1 MRMRLVVGFIL
12 LFFIFLLSRVY
23 YLSIKSNVYYEELAK
38 QNAIKTEFLPPV
50 RGQITDRNGTLLAIN
65 DLGFSIS
72 IKPYLS
78 IKKSN
83 KGILDKELSELTNLF
98 PDLNASKLAE
108 IYKRNDSYYN
118 QDFIKVVDFIPYDEI
133 IPHYSELN
141 LNKTIKIDPVV
152 KRKYPFGKLAS
163 HIIGYVGKANLQDVQ
178 ENEIAKLSNYTG
190 KSGIERYYNDILQ
203 GEKGTRVYKVN
214 ALNQEVEQLSY
225 TPAMSNDIELTI
237 DIELQSYL
245 TSLFEGNAG
254 AAIIMNVNDGSILAA
269 GSFPEY
275 DLNPFVT
282 GISFKDWDEL
292 SNSLDHP
299 FTNKLINGYYPP
311 GSVVKM
317 GVGLSFLNSKNI
329 SPSTQYVC
337 NGSIELGGRFFRCW
351 NRSGHGPVDLKHA
364 IKYSCDVYFYNG
376 SLQVGIDQ
384 ISETLSRI
392 GFGAKTGV
400 DLPSEFVGTLP
411 SKEWKMQRYRQS
423 WFQGDTLNTAIGQ
436 GNFLATPM
444 QIARYTAQIAKGAEV
459 VPHFLKSVENNNT
472 ITEDKAQDSN
482 EIFTLFEKSQLPY
495 IRDAMYA
502 VANEQ
507 GGTSYHYLRNLEVKV
522 AAKTGTAQVVGFSQ
536 ADKNRVDEKQL
547 RYYTRS
553 HAWVTSYAPY
563 SKPRYVVTV
572 LVEHGGRTISSG
584 VATAKIYQKM
594 IELGYFKPE
603 NKANSPKKN

>member
-38 QNAIKTEFLPPV
+38 QNAIKTEFLAPV

-83 KGILDKELSELTNLF
+83 KGILDKELSELANLF

-329 SPSTQYVC
+329 SPTTQYVC

-384 ISETLSRI
+384 ISETLFRI

-436 GNFLATPM
+436 GSFLTTPM
-444 QIARYTAQIAKGAEV
+444 QIARYTAQIAKGGEV
-459 VPHFLKSVENNNT
+459 IPHFLKSIENNNT
-472 ITEDKAQDSN
+472 TIENQMDENKK

-507 GGTSYHYLRNLEVKV
+507 GGTSYRYLHNLDVKV

-536 ADKNRVDEKQL
+536 TDKNRVDEKQFE
-547 RYYTRS
+547 YYTRS
-553 HAWVTSYAPY
+553 HAWLTSYAPY
-563 SKPRYVVTV
+563 SKPKYVVTV
-572 LVEHGGRTISSG
+572 LLEHGGRNITSG
-584 VATAKIYQKM
+584 ATVAKIYQKM
-594 IELGYFKPE
+594 IELGYFK
-603 NKANSPKKN
+603 

>member
-50 RGQITDRNGTLLAIN
+50 RGQIIDRNGTLLAIN

-78 IKKSN
+78 IRKSN

-311 GSVVKM
+311 GSVAKM

-351 NRSGHGPVDLKHA
+351 NRSGHGSVDLKHA

-444 QIARYTAQIAKGAEV
+444 QIARYTAQIAKGGEV
-459 VPHFLKSVENNNT
+459 IPHFLKSIENNNT
-472 ITEDKAQDSN
+472 TIENQMDENKK

-507 GGTSYHYLRNLEVKV
+507 GGTSYRYLHNLDVKV

-536 ADKNRVDEKQL
+536 TDKNRVDEKQFE
-547 RYYTRS
+547 YYTRS
-553 HAWVTSYAPY
+553 HAWLTSYAPY
-563 SKPRYVVTV
+563 SKPKYVVTV
-572 LVEHGGRTISSG
+572 LLEHGGRNITSG
-584 VATAKIYQKM
+584 VTVAKIYQKM
-594 IELGYFKPE
+594 IELGYFK
-603 NKANSPKKN
+603 

>member
-38 QNAIKTEFLPPV
+38 QNAIKTEFLAPV

-118 QDFIKVVDFIPYDEI
+118 QDFIKVVGFIPYDEI

-225 TPAMSNDIELTI
+225 TPAKSNDIELTI

-444 QIARYTAQIAKGAEV
+444 QIARYTAQIAKGGEV
-459 VPHFLKSVENNNT
+459 IPHFLKSIENNNT
-472 ITEDKAQDSN
+472 TIENQMDENKK

-507 GGTSYHYLRNLEVKV
+507 GGTSYRYLHNLDVKV

-536 ADKNRVDEKQL
+536 TDKNRVDEKQFE
-547 RYYTRS
+547 YYTRS
-553 HAWVTSYAPY
+553 HAWLTSYAPY
-563 SKPRYVVTV
+563 SKPKYVVTV
-572 LVEHGGRTISSG
+572 LLEHGGRNITSG
-584 VATAKIYQKM
+584 ATVAKIYQKM
-594 IELGYFKPE
+594 IELGYFK
-603 NKANSPKKN
+603 

>member
-50 RGQITDRNGTLLAIN
+50 RGQIADRNGTLLAIN

-83 KGILDKELSELTNLF
+83 KGILDKELSELINLF

-141 LNKTIKIDPVV
+141 LNKTIKIDPVI

-214 ALNQEVEQLSY
+214 ALNQEVEQLTY
-225 TPAMSNDIELTI
+225 TPAKSNDIELTI

-329 SPSTQYVC
+329 SLSTQYVC

-392 GFGAKTGV
+392 GFGVKTGV

-411 SKEWKMQRYRQS
+411 SKEWKMQRYKQS

-444 QIARYTAQIAKGAEV
+444 QIARYTAQIAKGGEV
-459 VPHFLKSVENNNT
+459 IPHFLKSIENNNT
-472 ITEDKAQDSN
+472 TIENQMDENKK

-507 GGTSYHYLRNLEVKV
+507 GGTSYRYLHNLDVKV

-536 ADKNRVDEKQL
+536 TDKNRVDEKQFE
-547 RYYTRS
+547 YYTRS
-553 HAWVTSYAPY
+553 HAWLTSYAPY
-563 SKPRYVVTV
+563 SKPKYVVTV
-572 LVEHGGRTISSG
+572 LLEHGGRNITSG
-584 VATAKIYQKM
+584 ATVAKIYQKM
-594 IELGYFKPE
+594 IELGYFK
-603 NKANSPKKN
+603 

>member
-38 QNAIKTEFLPPV
+38 QNAIKTEFLAPV

-163 HIIGYVGKANLQDVQ
+163 HIIGYIGKANLQDVQ

-444 QIARYTAQIAKGAEV
+444 QIARYTAQIAKGGEV
-459 VPHFLKSVENNNT
+459 IPHFLKSIENNNT
-472 ITEDKAQDSN
+472 TIENQMDENKK

-507 GGTSYHYLRNLEVKV
+507 GGTSYRYLHNLDVKV

-536 ADKNRVDEKQL
+536 TDKNRVDEKQFE
-547 RYYTRS
+547 YYTRS
-553 HAWVTSYAPY
+553 HAWLTSYAPY
-563 SKPRYVVTV
+563 SKPKYVVTV
-572 LVEHGGRTISSG
+572 LLEHGGRNITSG
-584 VATAKIYQKM
+584 ATVAKIYQKM
-594 IELGYFKPE
+594 IELGYFK
-603 NKANSPKKN
+603 

>member
-118 QDFIKVVDFIPYDEI
+118 QDFIKVVDFTPYDEI

-444 QIARYTAQIAKGAEV
+444 QIARYTAQIAKGGEV
-459 VPHFLKSVENNNT
+459 IPHFLKSIENNNT
-472 ITEDKAQDSN
+472 TIENQMDENKK

-507 GGTSYHYLRNLEVKV
+507 GGTSYRYLHNLDVKV

-536 ADKNRVDEKQL
+536 TDKNRVDEKQFE
-547 RYYTRS
+547 YYTRS
-553 HAWVTSYAPY
+553 HAWLTSYAPY
-563 SKPRYVVTV
+563 SKPKYVVTV
-572 LVEHGGRTISSG
+572 LLEHGGRNITSG
-584 VATAKIYQKM
+584 ATVAKIYQKM
-594 IELGYFKPE
+594 IELGYFK
-603 NKANSPKKN
+603 

>member
-1 MRMRLVVGFIL
+1 
-12 LFFIFLLSRVY
+12 
-23 YLSIKSNVYYEELAK
+23 
-38 QNAIKTEFLPPV
+38 LPPV

-444 QIARYTAQIAKGAEV
+444 QIARYTAQIAKGGEV
-459 VPHFLKSVENNNT
+459 IPHFLKSIENNNNTT
-472 ITEDKAQDSN
+472 IENQMDENKK

-507 GGTSYHYLRNLEVKV
+507 GGTSYRYLHNLDVKV

-536 ADKNRVDEKQL
+536 TDKNRVDEKQFE
-547 RYYTRS
+547 YYTRS
-553 HAWVTSYAPY
+553 HAWLTSYAPY
-563 SKPRYVVTV
+563 SKPKYVVTV
-572 LVEHGGRTISSG
+572 LLEHGGRNITSG
-584 VATAKIYQKM
+584 ATVAKIYQKM
-594 IELGYFKPE
+594 IELGYFK
-603 NKANSPKKN
+603 

>member
-337 NGSIELGGRFFRCW
+337 NGSIELEGRFFRCW

-444 QIARYTAQIAKGAEV
+444 QIARYTAQIAKGGEV
-459 VPHFLKSVENNNT
+459 IPHFLKSIENNNNTT
-472 ITEDKAQDSN
+472 IENQMDENKK

-507 GGTSYHYLRNLEVKV
+507 GGTSYRYLHNLDVKV

-536 ADKNRVDEKQL
+536 TDKNRVDEKQFE
-547 RYYTRS
+547 YYTRS
-553 HAWVTSYAPY
+553 HAWLTSYAPY
-563 SKPRYVVTV
+563 SKPKYVVTV
-572 LVEHGGRTISSG
+572 LLEHGGRNITSG
-584 VATAKIYQKM
+584 ATVAKIYQKM
-594 IELGYFKPE
+594 IELGYFK
-603 NKANSPKKN
+603 

>member
-411 SKEWKMQRYRQS
+411 SKEWKMQRYRQF

-444 QIARYTAQIAKGAEV
+444 QIARYTAQIAKGGEV
-459 VPHFLKSVENNNT
+459 IPHFLKSIENNNNTT
-472 ITEDKAQDSN
+472 IENQMDENKK

-507 GGTSYHYLRNLEVKV
+507 GGTSYRYLHNLDVKV

-536 ADKNRVDEKQL
+536 TDKNRVDEKQFE
-547 RYYTRS
+547 YYTRS
-553 HAWVTSYAPY
+553 HAWLTSYAPY
-563 SKPRYVVTV
+563 SKPKYVVTV
-572 LVEHGGRTISSG
+572 LLEHGGRNITSG
-584 VATAKIYQKM
+584 ATVAKIYQKM
-594 IELGYFKPE
+594 IELGYFK
-603 NKANSPKKN
+603 

>member
-1 MRMRLVVGFIL
+1 
-12 LFFIFLLSRVY
+12 
-23 YLSIKSNVYYEELAK
+23 
-38 QNAIKTEFLPPV
+38 AIKTEFLPPV

-444 QIARYTAQIAKGAEV
+444 QIARYTAQIAKGGEV
-459 VPHFLKSVENNNT
+459 IPHFLKSIENNNT
-472 ITEDKAQDSN
+472 TIENQMDENKK

-507 GGTSYHYLRNLEVKV
+507 GGTSYRYLHNLDVKV

-536 ADKNRVDEKQL
+536 TDKNRVDEKQFE
-547 RYYTRS
+547 YYTRS
-553 HAWVTSYAPY
+553 HAWLTSYAPY
-563 SKPRYVVTV
+563 SKPKYVVTV
-572 LVEHGGRTISSG
+572 LLEHGGRNITSG
-584 VATAKIYQKM
+584 ATVAKIYQKM
-594 IELGYFKPE
+594 IELGYFK
-603 NKANSPKKN
+603 

>member
-1 MRMRLVVGFIL
+1 
-12 LFFIFLLSRVY
+12 LLSRVY

-444 QIARYTAQIAKGAEV
+444 QIARYTAQIAKGGEV
-459 VPHFLKSVENNNT
+459 IPHFLKSIENNNT
-472 ITEDKAQDSN
+472 TIENQMDENKK

-507 GGTSYHYLRNLEVKV
+507 GGTSYRYLHNLDVKV

-536 ADKNRVDEKQL
+536 TDKNRVDEKQFE
-547 RYYTRS
+547 YYTRS
-553 HAWVTSYAPY
+553 HAWLTSYAPY
-563 SKPRYVVTV
+563 SKPKYVVTV
-572 LVEHGGRTISSG
+572 LLEHGGRNITSG
-584 VATAKIYQKM
+584 ATVAKIYQKM
-594 IELGYFKPE
+594 IELGYFK
-603 NKANSPKKN
+603 

>member
-38 QNAIKTEFLPPV
+38 QNAIKTDFLLPV

-141 LNKTIKIDPVV
+141 LNKTIKINPVV

-317 GVGLSFLNSKNI
+317 GVGLSFLNSKNL

-411 SKEWKMQRYRQS
+411 NKEWKMQRYRQS

-444 QIARYTAQIAKGAEV
+444 QIARYTAQIAKGGEV
-459 VPHFLKSVENNNT
+459 IPHFLKSIENNNT
-472 ITEDKAQDSN
+472 TIENQMDENKK

-507 GGTSYHYLRNLEVKV
+507 GGTSYRYLHNLDVKV

-536 ADKNRVDEKQL
+536 TDKNRVDEKQFE
-547 RYYTRS
+547 YYTRS
-553 HAWVTSYAPY
+553 HAWLTSYAPY
-563 SKPRYVVTV
+563 SKPKYVVTV
-572 LVEHGGRTISSG
+572 LLEHGGRNITSG
-584 VATAKIYQKM
+584 ATVAKIYQKM
-594 IELGYFKPE
+594 IELGYFK
-603 NKANSPKKN
+603 

>member
-444 QIARYTAQIAKGAEV
+444 QIARYTAQIAKGGEV
-459 VPHFLKSVENNNT
+459 ISHFLKSIENNNT
-472 ITEDKAQDSN
+472 TIENQMDENKK

-507 GGTSYHYLRNLEVKV
+507 GGTSYRYLHNLDVKV

-536 ADKNRVDEKQL
+536 TDKNRVDEKQFE
-547 RYYTRS
+547 YYTRS
-553 HAWVTSYAPY
+553 HAWLTSYAPY
-563 SKPRYVVTV
+563 SKPKYVVTV
-572 LVEHGGRTISSG
+572 LLEHGGRNITSG
-584 VATAKIYQKM
+584 ATVAKIYQKM
-594 IELGYFKPE
+594 IELGYFK
-603 NKANSPKKN
+603 

>member
-50 RGQITDRNGTLLAIN
+50 RGQIADRNGTLLAIN

-83 KGILDKELSELTNLF
+83 KGILDKELSELINLF

-225 TPAMSNDIELTI
+225 TPAKSNDIELTI

-329 SPSTQYVC
+329 SLSTQYVC

-392 GFGAKTGV
+392 GFGVKTGV

-411 SKEWKMQRYRQS
+411 SKEWKMQRYKQS

-444 QIARYTAQIAKGAEV
+444 QIARYTAQIAKGGEV
-459 VPHFLKSVENNNT
+459 IPHFLKSIENNNT
-472 ITEDKAQDSN
+472 TIENQMDENKK

-507 GGTSYHYLRNLEVKV
+507 GGTSYRYLHNLDVKV

-536 ADKNRVDEKQL
+536 TDKNRVDEKQFE
-547 RYYTRS
+547 YYTRS
-553 HAWVTSYAPY
+553 HAWLTSYAPY
-563 SKPRYVVTV
+563 SKPKYVVTI
-572 LVEHGGRTISSG
+572 LLEHGGRNITSG
-584 VATAKIYQKM
+584 ATVAKIYQKM
-594 IELGYFKPE
+594 IELGYFK
-603 NKANSPKKN
+603 

>member
-141 LNKTIKIDPVV
+141 LNKTIKIDPVA

-444 QIARYTAQIAKGAEV
+444 QIARYTAQIAKGGEV
-459 VPHFLKSVENNNT
+459 IPHFLKSIENNNT
-472 ITEDKAQDSN
+472 TIENQMDENKK

-507 GGTSYHYLRNLEVKV
+507 GGTSYRYLHNLDVKV

-536 ADKNRVDEKQL
+536 TDKNRVDEKQFE
-547 RYYTRS
+547 YYTRS
-553 HAWVTSYAPY
+553 HAWLTSYAPY
-563 SKPRYVVTV
+563 SKPKYVVTV
-572 LVEHGGRTISSG
+572 LLEHGGRNITSG
-584 VATAKIYQKM
+584 ATVAKIYQKM
-594 IELGYFKPE
+594 IELGYFK
-603 NKANSPKKN
+603 

>member
-72 IKPYLS
+72 IKPYLN

-444 QIARYTAQIAKGAEV
+444 QIARYTAQIAKGGEV
-459 VPHFLKSVENNNT
+459 IPHFLKSIENNNT
-472 ITEDKAQDSN
+472 TIENQMDENKK

-507 GGTSYHYLRNLEVKV
+507 GGTSYRYLHNLDVKV

-536 ADKNRVDEKQL
+536 TDKNRVDEKQFE
-547 RYYTRS
+547 YYTRS
-553 HAWVTSYAPY
+553 HAWLTSYAPY
-563 SKPRYVVTV
+563 SKPKYVVTV
-572 LVEHGGRTISSG
+572 LLEHGGRNITSG
-584 VATAKIYQKM
+584 ATVAKIYQKM
-594 IELGYFKPE
+594 IELGYFK
-603 NKANSPKKN
+603 

>member
-1 MRMRLVVGFIL
+1 
-12 LFFIFLLSRVY
+12 

-38 QNAIKTEFLPPV
+38 QNAIKTEFLAPV

-83 KGILDKELSELTNLF
+83 KGILDKELSELANLF

-329 SPSTQYVC
+329 SPTTQYVC

-436 GNFLATPM
+436 GSFLTTPM
-444 QIARYTAQIAKGAEV
+444 QIARYTAQIAKGGEV
-459 VPHFLKSVENNNT
+459 IPHFLKSIENNNT
-472 ITEDKAQDSN
+472 TIENQMDENKK

-507 GGTSYHYLRNLEVKV
+507 GGTSYRYLHNLDVKV

-536 ADKNRVDEKQL
+536 TDKNRVDEKQFE
-547 RYYTRS
+547 YYTRS
-553 HAWVTSYAPY
+553 HAWLTSYAPY
-563 SKPRYVVTV
+563 SKPKYVVTV
-572 LVEHGGRTISSG
+572 LLEHGGRNITSG
-584 VATAKIYQKM
+584 ATVAKIYQKM
-594 IELGYFKPE
+594 IELGYFK
-603 NKANSPKKN
+603 

>member
-38 QNAIKTEFLPPV
+38 QNAIKTEFLAPV

-83 KGILDKELSELTNLF
+83 KGILDKELSELANLF

-329 SPSTQYVC
+329 SPTTQYVC
-337 NGSIELGGRFFRCW
+337 NGNIELGGRFFRCW

-444 QIARYTAQIAKGAEV
+444 QIARYTAQIAKGGEV
-459 VPHFLKSVENNNT
+459 IPHFLKSIENNNT
-472 ITEDKAQDSN
+472 TIENQMDENKK

-495 IRDAMYA
+495 IRNAMYA

-507 GGTSYHYLRNLEVKV
+507 GGTSYRYLHNLDVKV

-536 ADKNRVDEKQL
+536 TDKNRVDEKQFE
-547 RYYTRS
+547 YYTRS
-553 HAWVTSYAPY
+553 HAWLTSYAPY
-563 SKPRYVVTV
+563 SKPKYVVTV
-572 LVEHGGRTISSG
+572 LLEHGGRNITSG
-584 VATAKIYQKM
+584 VTVAKIYQKM
-594 IELGYFKPE
+594 IELGYFK
-603 NKANSPKKN
+603 

>member
-38 QNAIKTEFLPPV
+38 QNAIKTEFLAPV

-444 QIARYTAQIAKGAEV
+444 QIARYTAQIAKGGEV
-459 VPHFLKSVENNNT
+459 IPHFLKSIENNNT
-472 ITEDKAQDSN
+472 TIENQMDENKK

-507 GGTSYHYLRNLEVKV
+507 GGTSYRYLHNLDVKV

-536 ADKNRVDEKQL
+536 TDKNRVDEKQFE
-547 RYYTRS
+547 YYTRS
-553 HAWVTSYAPY
+553 HAWLTSYAPY
-563 SKPRYVVTV
+563 SKPKYVVTV
-572 LVEHGGRTISSG
+572 LLEHGGRNITSG
-584 VATAKIYQKM
+584 VTVAKIYQKM
-594 IELGYFKPE
+594 IELGYFK
-603 NKANSPKKN
+603 

>member
-38 QNAIKTEFLPPV
+38 QNAIKTDFLPPI

-214 ALNQEVEQLSY
+214 ALNQEVGQISY

-444 QIARYTAQIAKGAEV
+444 QIARYTAQIAKGGEV
-459 VPHFLKSVENNNT
+459 IPHFLKSIENNNT
-472 ITEDKAQDSN
+472 TIENQMDENKK

-495 IRDAMYA
+495 IRDAMHA

-507 GGTSYHYLRNLEVKV
+507 GGTSYRYLHNLDVKV

-536 ADKNRVDEKQL
+536 TDKNRVDEKQFE
-547 RYYTRS
+547 YYTRS
-553 HAWVTSYAPY
+553 HAWLTSYAPY
-563 SKPRYVVTV
+563 SKPKYVVTV
-572 LVEHGGRTISSG
+572 LLEHGGRNITSG
-584 VATAKIYQKM
+584 ATVAKIYQKM
-594 IELGYFKPE
+594 IELGYFK
-603 NKANSPKKN
+603 

>member
-1 MRMRLVVGFIL
+1 FIL

-38 QNAIKTEFLPPV
+38 QNAIKTEFLAPV

-225 TPAMSNDIELTI
+225 TPAKSNDIELTI

-444 QIARYTAQIAKGAEV
+444 QIARYTAQIAKGGEV
-459 VPHFLKSVENNNT
+459 IPHFLKSIENNNT
-472 ITEDKAQDSN
+472 TIENQMDENKK

-507 GGTSYHYLRNLEVKV
+507 GGTSYRYLHNLDVKV

-536 ADKNRVDEKQL
+536 TDKNRVDEKQFE
-547 RYYTRS
+547 YYTRS
-553 HAWVTSYAPY
+553 HAWLTSYAPY
-563 SKPRYVVTV
+563 SKPKYVVTV
-572 LVEHGGRTISSG
+572 LLEHGGRNIISG
-584 VATAKIYQKM
+584 VTVAKIYQKM
-594 IELGYFKPE
+594 IDLGYFK
-603 NKANSPKKN
+603 

>member
-392 GFGAKTGV
+392 GFGVKTGV

-444 QIARYTAQIAKGAEV
+444 QIARYTAQIAKGGEV
-459 VPHFLKSVENNNT
+459 IPHFLKSIENNNNTT
-472 ITEDKAQDSN
+472 IENQMDENKK

-507 GGTSYHYLRNLEVKV
+507 GGTSYRYLHNLDVKV

-536 ADKNRVDEKQL
+536 TDKNRVDEKQFE
-547 RYYTRS
+547 YYTRS
-553 HAWVTSYAPY
+553 HAWLTSYAPY
-563 SKPRYVVTV
+563 SKPKYVVTV
-572 LVEHGGRTISSG
+572 LLEHGGRNITSG
-584 VATAKIYQKM
+584 ATVAKIYQKM
-594 IELGYFKPE
+594 IELGYFK
-603 NKANSPKKN
+603 

>member
-50 RGQITDRNGTLLAIN
+50 RGQITDKNGTLLAIN

-275 DLNPFVT
+275 DLNLFVT

-444 QIARYTAQIAKGAEV
+444 QIARYTAQIAKGGEV
-459 VPHFLKSVENNNT
+459 IPHFLKSIENNNIT
-472 ITEDKAQDSN
+472 IENQMDENKK

-507 GGTSYHYLRNLEVKV
+507 GGTSYRYLHNLDVKV

-536 ADKNRVDEKQL
+536 TDKNRVDEKQFE
-547 RYYTRS
+547 YYTRS
-553 HAWVTSYAPY
+553 HAWLTSYAPY
-563 SKPRYVVTV
+563 SKPKYVVTV
-572 LVEHGGRTISSG
+572 LLEHGGRNITSG
-584 VATAKIYQKM
+584 ATVAKIYQKM
-594 IELGYFKPE
+594 IELGYFK
-603 NKANSPKKN
+603 

>member
-38 QNAIKTEFLPPV
+38 QNAIKTEFLAPV

-225 TPAMSNDIELTI
+225 IPAKSNDIELTI

-392 GFGAKTGV
+392 GFGVKTGV

-444 QIARYTAQIAKGAEV
+444 QIARYTAQIAKGGEV
-459 VPHFLKSVENNNT
+459 IPHFLKSIENNNT
-472 ITEDKAQDSN
+472 TIENQMDENKK

-507 GGTSYHYLRNLEVKV
+507 GGTSYRYLHNLDVKV

-536 ADKNRVDEKQL
+536 TDKNRVDEKQFE
-547 RYYTRS
+547 YYTRS
-553 HAWVTSYAPY
+553 HAWLTSYAPY
-563 SKPRYVVTV
+563 SKPKYVVTV
-572 LVEHGGRTISSG
+572 LLEHGGRNITSG
-584 VATAKIYQKM
+584 ATVAKIYQKM
-594 IELGYFKPE
+594 IELGYFK
-603 NKANSPKKN
+603 

>member
-50 RGQITDRNGTLLAIN
+50 RGQITDRNGTLLTIN

-444 QIARYTAQIAKGAEV
+444 QIARYTAQIAKGGEV
-459 VPHFLKSVENNNT
+459 IPHFLKSIENNNT
-472 ITEDKAQDSN
+472 TIENQMDENKK

-507 GGTSYHYLRNLEVKV
+507 GGTSYRYLHNLDVKV

-536 ADKNRVDEKQL
+536 TDKNRVDEKQFE
-547 RYYTRS
+547 YYTRS
-553 HAWVTSYAPY
+553 HAWLTSYAPY
-563 SKPRYVVTV
+563 SKPKYVVTV
-572 LVEHGGRTISSG
+572 LLEHGGRNITSG
-584 VATAKIYQKM
+584 ATVAKIYQKM
-594 IELGYFKPE
+594 IELGYFK
-603 NKANSPKKN
+603 

>member
-1 MRMRLVVGFIL
+1 M
-12 LFFIFLLSRVY
+12 Y

-214 ALNQEVEQLSY
+214 ALNQEVEQLSH

-444 QIARYTAQIAKGAEV
+444 QIARYTAQIAKGGEV
-459 VPHFLKSVENNNT
+459 IPHFLKSIENNNT
-472 ITEDKAQDSN
+472 TIENQMDENKK

-507 GGTSYHYLRNLEVKV
+507 GGTSYRYLHNLDVKV

-536 ADKNRVDEKQL
+536 TDKNRVDEKQFE
-547 RYYTRS
+547 YYTRS
-553 HAWVTSYAPY
+553 HAWLTSYAPY
-563 SKPRYVVTV
+563 SKPKYVVTV
-572 LVEHGGRTISSG
+572 LLEHGGRNITSG
-584 VATAKIYQKM
+584 ATVAKIYQKM
-594 IELGYFKPE
+594 IELGYFK
-603 NKANSPKKN
+603 

>member
-38 QNAIKTEFLPPV
+38 QNAIKTEFLAPV

-152 KRKYPFGKLAS
+152 KRKYSFGKLAS
-163 HIIGYVGKANLQDVQ
+163 HIIGYIGKANLQDVQ

-444 QIARYTAQIAKGAEV
+444 QIARYTAQIAKGGEV
-459 VPHFLKSVENNNT
+459 IPHFLKSIENNNT
-472 ITEDKAQDSN
+472 TIENQMDENKK

-507 GGTSYHYLRNLEVKV
+507 GGTSYRYLHNLDVKV

-536 ADKNRVDEKQL
+536 TDKNKVDEKQFE
-547 RYYTRS
+547 YYTRS
-553 HAWVTSYAPY
+553 HAWLTSYAPY
-563 SKPRYVVTV
+563 SKPKYVVTV
-572 LVEHGGRTISSG
+572 LLEHGGRNITLG
-584 VATAKIYQKM
+584 ATVAKIYQKM
-594 IELGYFKPE
+594 IELGYFK
-603 NKANSPKKN
+603 

>member
-38 QNAIKTEFLPPV
+38 QNAIKTEFLPPI

-72 IKPYLS
+72 IKPYLN

-133 IPHYSELN
+133 ILHYSELN

-163 HIIGYVGKANLQDVQ
+163 HIIGYVGKANLQDIQ

-225 TPAMSNDIELTI
+225 TPAKSNDIELTI

-400 DLPSEFVGTLP
+400 DLPNEFVGTLP

-444 QIARYTAQIAKGAEV
+444 QIARYTAQIAKGGEV
-459 VPHFLKSVENNNT
+459 IPHFLKSIENNNT
-472 ITEDKAQDSN
+472 TIENQMDENKK

-507 GGTSYHYLRNLEVKV
+507 GGTSYRYLHNLDVKV

-536 ADKNRVDEKQL
+536 TDKNRVDEKQFE
-547 RYYTRS
+547 YYTRS
-553 HAWVTSYAPY
+553 HAWLTSYAPY
-563 SKPRYVVTV
+563 SKPKYVVTV
-572 LVEHGGRTISSG
+572 LLEHGGRNITSG
-584 VATAKIYQKM
+584 ATVAKIYQKM
-594 IELGYFKPE
+594 IELGYFK
-603 NKANSPKKN
+603 

>member
-1 MRMRLVVGFIL
+1 MRMRLVVFFIL

-38 QNAIKTEFLPPV
+38 QNAIKTEFLVPV

-72 IKPYLS
+72 IEPYLS
-78 IKKSN
+78 IKKSK
-83 KGILDKELSELTNLF
+83 KGILEKELSKLEDLF
-98 PDLNASKLAE
+98 PDLNAKKLVD
-108 IYKRNDSYYN
+108 IYKKNDSYYN
-118 QDFIKVVDFIPYDEI
+118 QDFIKVIDFIPYDEI
-133 IPHYSELN
+133 IPYYSELN
-141 LNKTIKIDPVV
+141 LNKIIKIDPVV

-163 HIIGYVGKANLQDVQ
+163 HIIGYVGKANLQDIQ
-178 ENEIAKLSNYTG
+178 ENEIAKLANYTG

-203 GEKGTRVYKVN
+203 GKKGSRIYKVN

-225 TPAMSNDIELTI
+225 TPPLSNDIQLSI

-254 AAIIMNVNDGSILAA
+254 AAIIMDINDGSILAA
-269 GSFPEY
+269 GSYPEY

-282 GISFKDWDEL
+282 GISFKEWDEL
-292 SNSLDHP
+292 SNNLDHP

-311 GSVVKM
+311 GSVIKM

-351 NRSGHGPVDLKHA
+351 NRSGHGAVDLKHA

-384 ISETLSRI
+384 INETLSRI

-400 DLPSEFVGTLP
+400 DLPNEFVGTLP
-411 SKEWKMQRYRQS
+411 SKEWKMQRYKQA

-444 QIARYTAQIAKGAEV
+444 QIARYTAQIAKGEELI
-459 VPHFLKSVENNNT
+459 PHFLKSIENNNT
-472 ITEDKAQDSN
+472 AMQDFSN
-482 EIFTLFEKSQLPY
+482 KKEIFTLFEKSQLPY

-507 GGTSYHYLRNLEVKV
+507 GGTSYRYLHNLDIKI

-536 ADKNRVDEKQL
+536 TDKNRVDEKQFQ
-547 RYYTRS
+547 YYTRS

-572 LVEHGGRTISSG
+572 LVEHGGRTITSG
-584 VATAKIYQKM
+584 LTTAKIYQKM
-594 IELGYFKPE
+594 IDLGYFK
-603 NKANSPKKN
+603 

>member
-329 SPSTQYVC
+329 SLSTQYVC

-444 QIARYTAQIAKGAEV
+444 QIARYTAQIAKGGEV
-459 VPHFLKSVENNNT
+459 IPHFLKSIENNNT
-472 ITEDKAQDSN
+472 TIENQMDENKK

-507 GGTSYHYLRNLEVKV
+507 GGTSYRYLHNLDVKV

-536 ADKNRVDEKQL
+536 TDKNRVDEKQFE
-547 RYYTRS
+547 YYTRS
-553 HAWVTSYAPY
+553 HAWLTSYAPY
-563 SKPRYVVTV
+563 SKPKYVVTV
-572 LVEHGGRTISSG
+572 LLEHGGRNITSG
-584 VATAKIYQKM
+584 ATVAKIYQKM
-594 IELGYFKPE
+594 IELGYFK
-603 NKANSPKKN
+603 

>member
-38 QNAIKTEFLPPV
+38 QNAIKTEFLAPV

-83 KGILDKELSELTNLF
+83 KGILDKELSELINLF

-329 SPSTQYVC
+329 SQSTQYVC

-444 QIARYTAQIAKGAEV
+444 QIARYTAQIAKGGEV
-459 VPHFLKSVENNNT
+459 IPHFLKSIENNNT
-472 ITEDKAQDSN
+472 TIENQMDENKK

-502 VANEQ
+502 VANEK
-507 GGTSYHYLRNLEVKV
+507 GGTSYRYLHNLDVKV

-536 ADKNRVDEKQL
+536 TDKNRVDEKQFE
-547 RYYTRS
+547 YYTRS
-553 HAWVTSYAPY
+553 HAWLTSYAPY
-563 SKPRYVVTV
+563 SKPKYVVTV
-572 LVEHGGRTISSG
+572 LLEHGGRNITSG
-584 VATAKIYQKM
+584 ATVAKIYQKM
-594 IELGYFKPE
+594 IELGYFK
-603 NKANSPKKN
+603 

>member
-190 KSGIERYYNDILQ
+190 KSDIERYYNDILQ

-444 QIARYTAQIAKGAEV
+444 QIARYTAQIAKGGEV
-459 VPHFLKSVENNNT
+459 IPHFLKSIENNNT
-472 ITEDKAQDSN
+472 TIENQMDENKK

-507 GGTSYHYLRNLEVKV
+507 GGTSYRYLHNLNVKV

-536 ADKNRVDEKQL
+536 TDKNRVDEKQFE
-547 RYYTRS
+547 YYTRS
-553 HAWVTSYAPY
+553 HAWLTSYAPY
-563 SKPRYVVTV
+563 SKPKYVVTV
-572 LVEHGGRTISSG
+572 LLEHGGRNITSG
-584 VATAKIYQKM
+584 ATVAKIYQKM
-594 IELGYFKPE
+594 IELGYFK
-603 NKANSPKKN
+603 

>member
-351 NRSGHGPVDLKHA
+351 NRLGHGPVDLKHA

-444 QIARYTAQIAKGAEV
+444 QIARYTAQIAKGGEV
-459 VPHFLKSVENNNT
+459 IPHFLKSIENNNT
-472 ITEDKAQDSN
+472 TIENQMDENKK

-507 GGTSYHYLRNLEVKV
+507 GGTSYRYLHNLDVKV

-536 ADKNRVDEKQL
+536 TDKNRVDEKQFE
-547 RYYTRS
+547 YYTRS
-553 HAWVTSYAPY
+553 HAWLTSYAPY
-563 SKPRYVVTV
+563 SKPKYVVTV
-572 LVEHGGRTISSG
+572 LLEHGGRNITSG
-584 VATAKIYQKM
+584 ATVAKIYQKM
-594 IELGYFKPE
+594 IELGYFK
-603 NKANSPKKN
+603 

>member
-98 PDLNASKLAE
+98 SDLNASKLAE

-444 QIARYTAQIAKGAEV
+444 QIARYTAQIAKGGEV
-459 VPHFLKSVENNNT
+459 IPHFLKSIENNNT
-472 ITEDKAQDSN
+472 TIENQMDENKK

-507 GGTSYHYLRNLEVKV
+507 GGTSYRYLHNLDVKV

-536 ADKNRVDEKQL
+536 TDKNRVDEKQFE
-547 RYYTRS
+547 YYTRS
-553 HAWVTSYAPY
+553 HAWLTSYAPY
-563 SKPRYVVTV
+563 SKPKYVVTV
-572 LVEHGGRTISSG
+572 LLEHGGRNITSG
-584 VATAKIYQKM
+584 ATVAKIYQKM
-594 IELGYFKPE
+594 IELGYFK
-603 NKANSPKKN
+603 

>member
-1 MRMRLVVGFIL
+1 
-12 LFFIFLLSRVY
+12 
-23 YLSIKSNVYYEELAK
+23 
-38 QNAIKTEFLPPV
+38 
-50 RGQITDRNGTLLAIN
+50 ITDRNGTLLAIN

-245 TSLFEGNAG
+245 TSLLEGNAG

-444 QIARYTAQIAKGAEV
+444 QIARYTAQIAKGGEV
-459 VPHFLKSVENNNT
+459 IPHFLKSIENNNT
-472 ITEDKAQDSN
+472 TIENQMDENKK

-507 GGTSYHYLRNLEVKV
+507 GGTSYRYLHNLDVKV

-536 ADKNRVDEKQL
+536 TDKNRVDEKQFE
-547 RYYTRS
+547 YYTRS
-553 HAWVTSYAPY
+553 HAWLTSYAPY
-563 SKPRYVVTV
+563 SKPKYVVTV
-572 LVEHGGRTISSG
+572 LLEHGGRNITSG
-584 VATAKIYQKM
+584 ATVAKIYQKM
-594 IELGYFKPE
+594 IELGYFK
-603 NKANSPKKN
+603 

>member
-23 YLSIKSNVYYEELAK
+23 YLSIKSNVYYEEFAK

-444 QIARYTAQIAKGAEV
+444 QIARYTAQIAKGGEV
-459 VPHFLKSVENNNT
+459 IPHFLKSIENNNT
-472 ITEDKAQDSN
+472 TIENQMDENKK

-507 GGTSYHYLRNLEVKV
+507 GGTSYRYLHNLDVKV

-536 ADKNRVDEKQL
+536 TDKNRVDEKQFE
-547 RYYTRS
+547 YYTRS
-553 HAWVTSYAPY
+553 HAWLTSYAPY
-563 SKPRYVVTV
+563 SKPKYVVTV
-572 LVEHGGRTISSG
+572 LLEHGGRNITSG
-584 VATAKIYQKM
+584 ATVAKIYQKM
-594 IELGYFKPE
+594 IELGYFK
-603 NKANSPKKN
+603 

>member
-292 SNSLDHP
+292 SNSLDHL

-444 QIARYTAQIAKGAEV
+444 QIARYTAQIAKGGEV
-459 VPHFLKSVENNNT
+459 IPHFLKSIENNNT
-472 ITEDKAQDSN
+472 TIENQMDENKK

-507 GGTSYHYLRNLEVKV
+507 GGTSYRYLHNLNVKV

-536 ADKNRVDEKQL
+536 TDKNRVDEKQFE
-547 RYYTRS
+547 YYTRS
-553 HAWVTSYAPY
+553 HAWLTSYAPY
-563 SKPRYVVTV
+563 SKPKYVVTV
-572 LVEHGGRTISSG
+572 LLEHGGRNITSG
-584 VATAKIYQKM
+584 ATVAKIYQKM
-594 IELGYFKPE
+594 IELGYFK
-603 NKANSPKKN
+603 

>member
-1 MRMRLVVGFIL
+1 
-12 LFFIFLLSRVY
+12 
-23 YLSIKSNVYYEELAK
+23 SIKSNVYYEELAK

-444 QIARYTAQIAKGAEV
+444 QIARYTAQIAKGGEV
-459 VPHFLKSVENNNT
+459 IPHFLKSIENNNT
-472 ITEDKAQDSN
+472 TIENQMDENKK

-507 GGTSYHYLRNLEVKV
+507 GGTSYRYLHNLDVKV

-536 ADKNRVDEKQL
+536 TDKNRVDEKQFE
-547 RYYTRS
+547 YYTRS
-553 HAWVTSYAPY
+553 HAWLTSYAPY
-563 SKPRYVVTV
+563 SKPKYVVTV
-572 LVEHGGRTISSG
+572 LLEHGGRNITSG
-584 VATAKIYQKM
+584 ATVAKIYQKM
-594 IELGYFKPE
+594 IELGYFK
-603 NKANSPKKN
+603 

>member
-83 KGILDKELSELTNLF
+83 KGILDKELSELANLF

-118 QDFIKVVDFIPYDEI
+118 QDFIKVVDFISYDEI

-329 SPSTQYVC
+329 SPTTQYVC

-392 GFGAKTGV
+392 GFGAKTGI

-436 GNFLATPM
+436 GSFLTTPM
-444 QIARYTAQIAKGAEV
+444 QIARYTAQIAKGGEV
-459 VPHFLKSVENNNT
+459 IPHFLKSIENNNT
-472 ITEDKAQDSN
+472 TIENQMDENKK

-507 GGTSYHYLRNLEVKV
+507 GGTSYRYLHNLDVKV

-536 ADKNRVDEKQL
+536 TDKNRVDEKQFE
-547 RYYTRS
+547 YYTRS
-553 HAWVTSYAPY
+553 HAWLTSYAPY
-563 SKPRYVVTV
+563 SKPKYVVTV
-572 LVEHGGRTISSG
+572 LLEHGGRNITSG
-584 VATAKIYQKM
+584 VTVAKIYQKM
-594 IELGYFKPE
+594 IELGYFK
-603 NKANSPKKN
+603 

>member
-23 YLSIKSNVYYEELAK
+23 YLSIKLNVYYEELAK

-444 QIARYTAQIAKGAEV
+444 QIARYTAQIAKGGEV
-459 VPHFLKSVENNNT
+459 IPHFLKSIENNNT
-472 ITEDKAQDSN
+472 TIENQMDENKK

-507 GGTSYHYLRNLEVKV
+507 GGTSYRYLHNLNVKV

-536 ADKNRVDEKQL
+536 TDKNRVDEKQFE
-547 RYYTRS
+547 YYTRS
-553 HAWVTSYAPY
+553 HAWLTSYAPY
-563 SKPRYVVTV
+563 SKPKYVVTV
-572 LVEHGGRTISSG
+572 LLEHGGRNITSG
-584 VATAKIYQKM
+584 ATVAKIYQKM
-594 IELGYFKPE
+594 IELGYFK
-603 NKANSPKKN
+603 